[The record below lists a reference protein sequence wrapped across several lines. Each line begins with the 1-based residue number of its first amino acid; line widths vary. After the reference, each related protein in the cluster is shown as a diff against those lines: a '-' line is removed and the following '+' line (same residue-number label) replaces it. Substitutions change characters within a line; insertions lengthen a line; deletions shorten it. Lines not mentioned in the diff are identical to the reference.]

1 MRNKRI
7 SIIRQI
13 VCKLWNMQ
21 IEDLHITDE
30 WAIDPVRS
38 VTFLIARLIRNEEQA
53 FFLPLFENQGPT
65 V

>member
-1 MRNKRI
+1 
-7 SIIRQI
+7 
-13 VCKLWNMQ
+13 MQ